1 MKLPKVLTI
10 LLLMIFCNSF
20 AQRSFLSYYDLRNY
34 MQASPG
40 AFKFGLYGYENPAMT
55 TLLHDFDMMFSLS
68 SKIEGGKISGFQ
80 NWGLLTGSPNS
91 GFGLISTSDSV
102 NTVVDYRYS
111 FSFGDRSFAIG
122 IGYGFSGGD
131 KGAFGRSNLFNLGLI
146 ARPFP
151 FLSIG
156 ATSTI
161 ALAKNEYE
169 VVAELALKP
178 VPDYMLTIFG
188 DYGMFNDQNLRQG
201 TWSGG
206 FSWEFL
212 DGLRLNGR
220 YFSDK
225 TTTIGL
231 DISFGSYG
239 ISALTGIENSTSELI
254 SNTYNFR
261 LGASDRSI
269 LKDLLRGQRRFSKL
283 DLTGGIKYQKFM
295 LFDNSRTL
303 LGILQQLDAV
313 KKNESLEGILINAT
327 NLSANREMLWE
338 IREKLKEFKESGKKI
353 VIFIERANIDMY
365 HFASIADKI
374 IIDPLGMIML
384 EGYLIGRSYY
394 KNLLTNIGVGFEE
407 IRLFK
412 YKSAAE
418 SFARDKMSEA
428 DREQN
433 QKIIEDWYELTRSE
447 VCASRKISYEIFDS
461 LVNDNL
467 VYMADD
473 AQQLRL
479 IDTMGRWVNADEIA
493 KVLFGNDINITTTS
507 LDEMNTNPFQPK
519 KPQPIDNKWGIPL
532 NKIAIV
538 YAKGVCAMDFG
549 INARKLVEDLKDA
562 MEDESIQAVVLRV
575 DSPGGDAM
583 ASDYI
588 ADVLRKFKNKK
599 PIIVSQGWVAASG
612 GYWLSMDAD
621 AIVSS
626 PMTITGSIGVIGSF
640 LYDKGLKDSI
650 GITTD
655 IVKIGKY
662 ADLGYPFVLPF
673 IPIGL
678 PVRNLTE
685 DERSKIESRIMQM
698 YKDFVGK
705 VAKGRNK
712 KYEEIE
718 QIAQGRIWSGIEGK
732 KIGIVDEIGGLEK
745 AIMLAKEKANIPFDE
760 DCIIEEYPALG
771 WFDFSSL
778 LNLLFGIR
786 VETEN
791 ELLNTFKILLKNNTT
806 PMPILPIDYWGEE
819 VMVH

>member
-1 MKLPKVLTI
+1 
-10 LLLMIFCNSF
+10 
-20 AQRSFLSYYDLRNY
+20 
-34 MQASPG
+34 
-40 AFKFGLYGYENPAMT
+40 
-55 TLLHDFDMMFSLS
+55 
-68 SKIEGGKISGFQ
+68 
-80 NWGLLTGSPNS
+80 
-91 GFGLISTSDSV
+91 
-102 NTVVDYRYS
+102 
-111 FSFGDRSFAIG
+111 
-122 IGYGFSGGD
+122 
-131 KGAFGRSNLFNLGLI
+131 
-146 ARPFP
+146 
-151 FLSIG
+151 
-156 ATSTI
+156 
-161 ALAKNEYE
+161 
-169 VVAELALKP
+169 
-178 VPDYMLTIFG
+178 
-188 DYGMFNDQNLRQG
+188 
-201 TWSGG
+201 
-206 FSWEFL
+206 
-212 DGLRLNGR
+212 
-220 YFSDK
+220 
-225 TTTIGL
+225 
-231 DISFGSYG
+231 
-239 ISALTGIENSTSELI
+239 
-254 SNTYNFR
+254 
-261 LGASDRSI
+261 
-269 LKDLLRGQRRFSKL
+269 
-283 DLTGGIKYQKFM
+283 
-295 LFDNSRTL
+295 
-303 LGILQQLDAV
+303 
-313 KKNESLEGILINAT
+313 
-327 NLSANREMLWE
+327 
-338 IREKLKEFKESGKKI
+338 
-353 VIFIERANIDMY
+353 
-365 HFASIADKI
+365 
-374 IIDPLGMIML
+374 
-384 EGYLIGRSYY
+384 
-394 KNLLTNIGVGFEE
+394 
-407 IRLFK
+407 
-412 YKSAAE
+412 
-418 SFARDKMSEA
+418 
-428 DREQN
+428 
-433 QKIIEDWYELTRSE
+433 
-447 VCASRKISYEIFDS
+447 
-461 LVNDNL
+461 
-467 VYMADD
+467 
-473 AQQLRL
+473 
-479 IDTMGRWVNADEIA
+479 MGRWVNADEIA